1 MVEKYSKAELA
12 NLPFRN
18 SNLELEAR
26 VEDLLNRMTI
36 EEKCSICSGRW
47 WALFHTKPIKRLG
60 INAYKMTDGPHGV
73 GALGTFFTKKTTYFP
88 VAICRCATWNPELSE
103 KFGLAIAEEV
113 RDVGYHMLLAPG
125 VNIQRTPF
133 CGRTFEYQTEDPYLN
148 RVIAVNMVKGVQSK
162 RIAACVKHYVC
173 NNQEIN
179 RFRVSAEVN
188 ERTLREIYLPA
199 FEGTVRE
206 ADAWSF
212 MGSYN
217 KINGIY
223 GCENKNTLK
232 ERLMEEWGFRG
243 FVVSDWFATN
253 PVTSTENCVNAGLSL
268 EMPNLLNRGRMNKKK
283 MLKAFQ
289 QGKFTEEN
297 LNENVRRLLRVM
309 FLTGLFDDKKSL
321 PSGCRNTPEHFAVAR
336 QIASEGI
343 VLLKNENSLLPLDI
357 EKIKK
362 IAVLG
367 PNANKKMAFGGGS
380 SMIRAKYEI
389 TPLQGLK
396 NKCKDKVE
404 IISSAI
410 DADVAIIVAGLN
422 HKKHNDAENS
432 DKTQLE
438 LPIKQIEL
446 INQTAKENKNTIV
459 VLVNGTP
466 ITMGEWIENV
476 PVIIE
481 AWFAGM
487 EGGNAIADILFGDI
501 NPSGKLPITFP
512 KKIEDSP
519 AHKSERT
526 YPGEKIYN
534 QKGKVIDEKVYYEE
548 GIFVGYRH
556 FDTKNIEPLF
566 PFGFGLSYTT
576 FSYEN
581 LNITPP
587 QMSADDEVAIT
598 LDIINTGDRRGAEVI
613 QLYVQDVKASVERP
627 LKELK
632 GFAKVSLA
640 PGEKKS
646 VRFTLS
652 KHDLSFYDETKKSWI
667 AEKGLFK
674 IHIGSSSRDIRLQG
688 ELEYV
693 E

>member
-1 MVEKYSKAELA
+1 M
-12 NLPFRN
+12 
-18 SNLELEAR
+18 
-26 VEDLLNRMTI
+26 
-36 EEKCSICSGRW
+36 
-47 WALFHTKPIKRLG
+47 
-60 INAYKMTDGPHGV
+60 
-73 GALGTFFTKKTTYFP
+73 
-88 VAICRCATWNPELSE
+88 
-103 KFGLAIAEEV
+103 
-113 RDVGYHMLLAPG
+113 
-125 VNIQRTPF
+125 
-133 CGRTFEYQTEDPYLN
+133 
-148 RVIAVNMVKGVQSK
+148 
-162 RIAACVKHYVC
+162 
-173 NNQEIN
+173 
-179 RFRVSAEVN
+179 
-188 ERTLREIYLPA
+188 
-199 FEGTVRE
+199 
-206 ADAWSF
+206 
-212 MGSYN
+212 
-217 KINGIY
+217 
-223 GCENKNTLK
+223 
-232 ERLMEEWGFRG
+232 
-243 FVVSDWFATN
+243 
-253 PVTSTENCVNAGLSL
+253 
-268 EMPNLLNRGRMNKKK
+268 
-283 MLKAFQ
+283 
-289 QGKFTEEN
+289 
-297 LNENVRRLLRVM
+297 
-309 FLTGLFDDKKSL
+309 
-321 PSGCRNTPEHFAVAR
+321 
-336 QIASEGI
+336 
-343 VLLKNENSLLPLDI
+343 
-357 EKIKK
+357 
-362 IAVLG
+362 
-367 PNANKKMAFGGGS
+367 
-380 SMIRAKYEI
+380 
-389 TPLQGLK
+389 
-396 NKCKDKVE
+396 
-404 IISSAI
+404 
-410 DADVAIIVAGLN
+410 AIIVAGLN